1 MNPTVDDQV
10 ALLMQGCEFG
20 DPQIER
26 MMAGELRERLLEGR
40 PLRVYCGY
48 DATRPD
54 LHLGHTITMGKLRQ
68 FQELGHE
75 VTFVIGDF
83 TTRIGD
89 PSDKSSLRPQIPV
102 EEIERNA
109 RTYAEQAFRILDPAR
124 THVRFNSEWLDRLTF
139 ADVIRLAS
147 HFTVQQFLAREN
159 FQARLAAN
167 APLWLH
173 ELVYT
178 LAQGYDAVAL
188 QADVQIGGTEQLFSL
203 LAGRKLQEAMGQ
215 RPQVC
220 ITFPILLGTDGHTR
234 MSKSAGNYIGITE
247 PPEEMY
253 GKVMSIPDS
262 ALRNYATLV
271 TRWAPGRVAEFLA
284 GLEAGPLHP
293 MEAKKALAW
302 EIVDRFHGSEAADA
316 AARSFA
322 RLHQERQAPDEMA
335 ELRLTQAMPLAD
347 LLVVAGMCHSKSE
360 ARRLVAQG
368 GVRLDGQPVT
378 AADGLIE
385 PRRAVLQVGKRRFL
399 RLVPYR

>member
-1 MNPTVDDQV
+1 
-10 ALLMQGCEFG
+10 
-20 DPQIER
+20 
-26 MMAGELRERLLEGR
+26 
-40 PLRVYCGY
+40 
-48 DATRPD
+48 
-54 LHLGHTITMGKLRQ
+54 
-68 FQELGHE
+68 
-75 VTFVIGDF
+75 
-83 TTRIGD
+83 
-89 PSDKSSLRPQIPV
+89 
-102 EEIERNA
+102 
-109 RTYAEQAFRILDPAR
+109 
-124 THVRFNSEWLDRLTF
+124 
-139 ADVIRLAS
+139 
-147 HFTVQQFLAREN
+147 
-159 FQARLAAN
+159 
-167 APLWLH
+167 
-173 ELVYT
+173 
-178 LAQGYDAVAL
+178 
-188 QADVQIGGTEQLFSL
+188 VQIGGTEQLFSL